1 MSLLYVYYRITY
13 TYTTTRELN
22 RTFKGRLELARGMDW
37 GLVSAILSLICII
50 SVFYG
55 VRLVGVAINEAM
67 SNLDGQLAA
76 AISSLMSSGLEA
88 LEPPN
93 PIQGA
98 IANFITQR
106 LADGPIDLPRNPD
119 GKFS

>member
-1 MSLLYVYYRITY
+1 
-13 TYTTTRELN
+13 
-22 RTFKGRLELARGMDW
+22 MDW